1 MTKEDVDKLL
11 KLPAEERL
19 EIAQALW
26 DSVEPED
33 EVRFLSLPDW
43 QRLIL
48 EERLADLDRHPDDE
62 QPWDEIK
69 EELWPRH

>member
-19 EIAQALW
+19 EIAQVLW
-26 DSVEPED
+26 NSVEPAD

-43 QRLIL
+43 QRAVLQ
-48 EERLADLDRHPDDE
+48 ERLEDLVRNPGDE
-62 QPWDEIK
+62 QLWDEIK